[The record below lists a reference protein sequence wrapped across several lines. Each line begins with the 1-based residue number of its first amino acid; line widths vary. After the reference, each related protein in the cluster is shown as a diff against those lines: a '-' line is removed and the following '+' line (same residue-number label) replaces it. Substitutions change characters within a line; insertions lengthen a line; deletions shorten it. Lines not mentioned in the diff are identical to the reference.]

1 MRDDNFY
8 NVIVGRLQSV
18 GAVQHVAH
26 LVGNHVLDSLTSGL
40 QVLTRIEIAG
50 VFYEVLAD
58 GSGHSQTQVGV
69 DINLANAEFA
79 GAQQHIF
86 RNALSAV
93 QFATVFIALF
103 YESGDNGGSAVEY
116 QREAGEQVG
125 DFFQTS

>member
-58 GSGHSQTQVGV
+58 GSGHSQTQVGI
-69 DINLANAEFA
+69 DIDLANAEFA

-86 RNALSAV
+86 RNALSA
-93 QFATVFIALF
+93 I
-103 YESGDNGGSAVEY
+103 
-116 QREAGEQVG
+116 
-125 DFFQTS
+125 

>member
-1 MRDDNFY
+1 MRDDNSY

-69 DINLANAEFA
+69 DIDLANAEFA
-79 GAQQHIF
+79 GAQ
-86 RNALSAV
+86 
-93 QFATVFIALF
+93 
-103 YESGDNGGSAVEY
+103 
-116 QREAGEQVG
+116 
-125 DFFQTS
+125 